1 MISEQKDA
9 EFHKVA
15 NEIAKN
21 NPYQRKESEE
31 RTMMTVHEMGDLLG
45 IKKTDRYWLLHKG
58 FFKTKVVLGKT
69 WVDIASFEKW
79 YDNQVKYK
87 KVNGEEPGKELKAW
101 SYSPQ
106 ELAQELGVTDS
117 VLYDIL
123 KRENIQ
129 TVTVDYWKRIPKEAF
144 DKWYVSQSR
153 YRTRADREKDL
164 AAEAATITMPEM
176 ARLLGTTRNTVYSIL
191 NNPNYKEFFN
201 FVVIADKK
209 RITIF
214 LFLPNH
220 SY

>member
-1 MISEQKDA
+1 MISEQIDA
-9 EFHKVA
+9 EFHEVA

-21 NPYQRKESEE
+21 SPYQRKESEE

-69 WVDIASFEKW
+69 WIDIASFEKW
-79 YDNQVKYK
+79 YANQVKYK
-87 KVNGEEPGKELKAW
+87 KINGEEPGKELKAW

-123 KRENIQ
+123 KRENIE
-129 TVTVDYWKRIPKEAF
+129 TVTVDYWKRIPKDSF
-144 DKWYVSQSR
+144 DKWYVSQHR

-164 AAEAATITMPEM
+164 AADC
-176 ARLLGTTRNTVYSIL
+176 LLYTSPSPRD
-191 NNPNYKEFFN
+191 
-201 FVVIADKK
+201 A
-209 RITIF
+209 
-214 LFLPNH
+214 
-220 SY
+220 

>member
-1 MISEQKDA
+1 MISEQMDA

-21 NPYQRKESEE
+21 NPYQRKESEK

-79 YDNQVKYK
+79 YANQVKYK
-87 KVNGEEPGKELKAW
+87 KINGEEPGKELKVW

-123 KRENIQ
+123 KRENIE

-144 DKWYVSQSR
+144 DKWYASQSR
-153 YRTRADREKDL
+153 YRT
-164 AAEAATITMPEM
+164 
-176 ARLLGTTRNTVYSIL
+176 
-191 NNPNYKEFFN
+191 
-201 FVVIADKK
+201 
-209 RITIF
+209 
-214 LFLPNH
+214 
-220 SY
+220 